1 MPREPPAPK
10 KFQSLLW
17 GEYGYFLELHI
28 KLKQTKYHCH
38 LQKKLAITTPFFQ
51 KTEYGCFLKKQN
63 VCSWKNFATQYSK
76 KHWVNLFAGKKK
88 QKIYVLHRIRLQCTR
103 LHTDPKNLHHHC
115 KLPIEINFFFCH
127 QMFAVSSLN

>member
-1 MPREPPAPK
+1 MFVAEKILPHSIPRSTELI
-10 KFQSLLW
+10 SL
-17 GEYGYFLELHI
+17 
-28 KLKQTKYHCH
+28 Q
-38 LQKKLAITTPFFQ
+38 
-51 KTEYGCFLKKQN
+51 
-63 VCSWKNFATQYSK
+63 
-76 KHWVNLFAGKKK
+76 GKKK